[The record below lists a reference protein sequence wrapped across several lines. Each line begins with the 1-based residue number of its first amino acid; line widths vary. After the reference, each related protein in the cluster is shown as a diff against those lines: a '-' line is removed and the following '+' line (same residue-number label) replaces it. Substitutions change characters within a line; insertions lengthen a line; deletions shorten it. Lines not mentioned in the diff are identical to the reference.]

1 MVFRK
6 YKKDRR
12 KRKSEKT
19 NTDERT
25 TTPPAVRFLF
35 VCFSRV
41 SLSLTKSVCL
51 SFFERKG
58 DHIALACWC
67 TIQTV

>member
-6 YKKDRR
+6 YK
-12 KRKSEKT
+12 KSEKT

-25 TTPPAVRFLF
+25 TTPAVRFLF

-51 SFFERKG
+51 SFFEKG
-58 DHIALACWC
+58 
-67 TIQTV
+67 